1 MLKQKTLKDSFSL
14 SGKGLHTGLDLTV
27 TFNPAPD
34 NHGYKIQRID
44 LEGQPVI
51 DAVAD
56 NVTETTRGTVL
67 SKNGV
72 KVSTIEHGMAALY
85 ALGIDNCLIQVNGPE
100 FPILDGSAQY
110 YVNEIERVGTVEQ
123 NAVKDFYI
131 IKSKIEFRDEATGSS
146 IIVLPDENF
155 SLNVL
160 VSYDSTIIP
169 NQFATL
175 EDMTKFKD
183 EVAASRTF
191 VFVREIEPLLQAG
204 LIKGGDLDNAIVIY
218 EREMPQDAYDK
229 LADVMGV
236 PHMDAK
242 QLGYINHKPLV
253 WPNECARH
261 KLLDVIGDLALIGKP
276 IKGRIIATRP
286 GHTINNKF
294 ARQMRK
300 EIRLHEIQ
308 APSYDCNRE
317 PIMDVNRIRELLP
330 HRYPFQLVDKVIEIG
345 ANYIV
350 GVKNVTANE
359 PFFQGHFPQEPVMPG
374 VLQVEAM
381 AQTGGLL
388 VLNSVD
394 EPERYSTYFMKI
406 DGVKFRQK
414 VVPGDTLIF
423 RVELMAPIRRGIST
437 MKGYVFVGEK
447 VVCEAEFM
455 AQIVKTSKLIM
466 ISPLAY
472 IHPEAKIGE
481 NVEIAPFVFI
491 DKNVVIGDNNKI
503 MANVNILYGSRI
515 GNGNSIF
522 PGAVIG
528 AIPQDLKFRGEETT
542 AEIGDNNIIRENVTI
557 NRGTAAKGKTI
568 VGNNNLLMESVH
580 VAHDALIGSGCI
592 IGNSTKMAG
601 EIVID
606 DNSIIS
612 ANVLMH
618 QFCRVGG
625 FGMIQGGCR
634 FSKDIPPYIIAGRE
648 PICYAGL
655 NIVGLRRR
663 GFSNETI
670 EAIHDAYRIIYQSGM
685 NNTDALKKIE
695 NEMEM
700 TPEISYIVNFIR
712 ESARGIIP
720 ASK

>member
-1 MLKQKTLKDSFSL
+1 MNLWELTAPCHFGTEAVLKREI
-14 SGKGLHTGLDLTV
+14 LDLGYEVIRVEDGRV
-27 TFNPAPD
+27 TFEA
-34 NHGYKIQRID
+34 
-44 LEGQPVI
+44 
-51 DAVAD
+51 DAQGVAD
-56 NVTETTRGTVL
+56 ANLFLRTTERVL
-67 SKNGV
+67 LKVGEVKAETFDELFEKTKALPWENYIPKNGKFWV
-72 KVSTIEHGMAALY
+72 AKANSIKSKLFSPSDIQSIMKKAIVERLK
-85 ALGIDNCLIQVNGPE
+85 GIYGISWFPEDGPE

-123 NAVKDFYI
+123 SAVKDFYI
-131 IKSKIEFRDEATGSS
+131 IKSKIEFRDDATGSS

-175 EDMTKFKD
+175 EDMAKFKD

-308 APSYDCNRE
+308 APTYDCNRE

-423 RVELMAPIRRGIST
+423 RVELLAPIRRGIST

-455 AQIVKTSKLIM
+455 AQIVK
-466 ISPLAY
+466 
-472 IHPEAKIGE
+472 
-481 NVEIAPFVFI
+481 
-491 DKNVVIGDNNKI
+491 NK
-503 MANVNILYGSRI
+503 
-515 GNGNSIF
+515 
-522 PGAVIG
+522 
-528 AIPQDLKFRGEETT
+528 
-542 AEIGDNNIIRENVTI
+542 
-557 NRGTAAKGKTI
+557 
-568 VGNNNLLMESVH
+568 
-580 VAHDALIGSGCI
+580 
-592 IGNSTKMAG
+592 
-601 EIVID
+601 
-606 DNSIIS
+606 
-612 ANVLMH
+612 
-618 QFCRVGG
+618 
-625 FGMIQGGCR
+625 
-634 FSKDIPPYIIAGRE
+634 
-648 PICYAGL
+648 
-655 NIVGLRRR
+655 
-663 GFSNETI
+663 
-670 EAIHDAYRIIYQSGM
+670 
-685 NNTDALKKIE
+685 
-695 NEMEM
+695 
-700 TPEISYIVNFIR
+700 
-712 ESARGIIP
+712 
-720 ASK
+720 